1 MSIPPILSLWLDS
14 LDHIILLDVSNVSQ
28 RGNRKRM
35 FLHTLDD
42 GELEQKLPLPA
53 HVTQKKKKQIRVEF
67 RQPDFP

>member
-1 MSIPPILSLWLDS
+1 
-14 LDHIILLDVSNVSQ
+14 
-28 RGNRKRM
+28 M